1 MLGVHGFFASY
12 DARPAEP
19 LDRAEAA
26 LWADGLAGVRGGS
39 NVPDELARRILECA
53 PAGRGITRT
62 EWSEMLRVRG
72 VRGARGAQGEREG
85 TQSDEPL
92 TRAEAAGVAC
102 RLLAS

>member
-72 VRGARGAQGEREG
+72 EQGEREG

>member
-62 EWSEMLRVRG
+62 EWSEMLR
-72 VRGARGAQGEREG
+72 ARGEQGEREG

-92 TRAEAAGVAC
+92 TRAEAASVAC